1 MSKHFFETAFVRDKI
16 ETASGFARQIPYY
29 DLELLYVECATCGR
43 PVVWESGKTT
53 ALLHEAEINLEE
65 LDASCMLLA
74 ETCPACHPDLLA
86 VKVQV
91 VRLARPKED
100 DLENVEIKSGYA

>member
-1 MSKHFFETAFVRDKI
+1 MNKHFFETAFMRKSSSLGSKAV
-16 ETASGFARQIPYY
+16 EPCPVY
-29 DLELLYVECATCGR
+29 DLELLYVECAACGR
-43 PVVWESGKTT
+43 PVVWETGKTT
-53 ALLHEAEINLEE
+53 SLLHEAEINLEE

-91 VRLARPKED
+91 VRLASAKED
-100 DLENVEIKSGYA
+100 DLEHIEIKAGYA